1 MQKENAKRKVK
12 RGAGSRNIEGTKET
26 GHGAGARRPEYRFP
40 TGNGQRA
47 AEMWAGRMVH
57 VAPPPMRQFWGGTIF
72 ERGLLHSSMHDAR
85 NGPAAC
91 KIILYQL
98 SVNTSILNILD
109 KVTQYKHIYN
119 YKTTCDGY

>member
-1 MQKENAKRKVK
+1 MQKEKAKRKVK

-57 VAPPPMRQFWGGTIF
+57 GAAPNAAILGGTIF

-91 KIILYQL
+91 KIIYYINYQL
-98 SVNTSILNILD
+98 IL
-109 KVTQYKHIYN
+109 VY
-119 YKTTCDGY
+119 